1 MTEPAR
7 RGCLA
12 VVLPRSPEV
21 AALAGDVGALCE
33 GQSGLVVAQVLCG
46 LLVQTLTD
54 CVPPSQCAQVSAMP
68 FSALVEMIFG
78 IEIAALPAVAV
89 AAESDTVQ

>member
-1 MTEPAR
+1 MTLPQSPA
-7 RGCLA
+7 
-12 VVLPRSPEV
+12 V
-21 AALAGDVGALCE
+21 AALAQEVGALCE
-33 GQSGLVVAQVLCG
+33 GKSGLVVAQVLCG

-54 CVPPSQCAQVSAMP
+54 CVPPEQCAHVSAQP
-68 FSALVEMIFG
+68 FRELVEMIFG